1 MEGPARM
8 SSKPTKLHYVL
19 NVPLDRQDKRLL
31 DRLCKERKLPQTT
44 VIRQLIRE
52 ATRELKVAANG

>member
-1 MEGPARM
+1 M